1 MNPVEGLAI
10 NGKRGERK
18 LGYGTVNFR
27 RRKHPRFN
35 VDLPVEYGRTELS
48 TQHGRASN
56 VSEGGLL
63 LYLPE
68 QMKIGE
74 HLMLKLFLPFDSKL
88 QTTEILVQV
97 AWVDIPLEKDWGLYR
112 TGVRFVDIS
121 LDDLNKMRNFLRD
134 LFG

>member
-1 MNPVEGLAI
+1 MEGLEV
-10 NGKRGERK
+10 NGKGRERK
-18 LGYGTVNFR
+18 LGYGTVNFQ

-56 VSEGGLL
+56 MSEGGLL
-63 LYLPE
+63 LYFPE

-74 HLMLKLFLPFDSKL
+74 HLMLKLFLPFGSKL

-97 AWVDIPLEKDWGLYR
+97 AWTDMPLEKDWGLYR

-121 LDDLNKMRNFLRD
+121 LDDLNKMKNFLRN
-134 LFG
+134 LLG